1 MDNLGKDISN
11 IIYKYIDYNSEKLY
25 TIFKNNKHKRLI
37 NREFD
42 ILDLILLCIF
52 HGYIGF
58 KIDSNIYNLNWRI
71 FINQTKYN
79 NIISQVWS
87 GYDIVFKLNTVHQ
100 YKNEDII
107 DFNYLLLLK

>member
-1 MDNLGKDISN
+1 MDNLSKDILN
-11 IIYKYIDYNSEKLY
+11 IIYHYIDYNSDELY

-37 NREFD
+37 NKEFD

-58 KIDSNIYNLNWRI
+58 KINLNIYNANWRI
-71 FINQTKYN
+71 FINRTKYN
-79 NIISQVWS
+79 NIISEVWS
-87 GYDIVFKLNTVHQ
+87 AYDITFKLNTIHE

-107 DFNYLLLLK
+107 DFYYLLLLK